1 VSAHGVAGPRS
12 ALSGPATRGGTDQLA
27 EATEPSSPASP
38 TPETPERPT
47 RPDHLRVV
55 PRGQLSA
62 RQRRRRTRF
71 AVMATGLFVVAVL
84 FGLVGLHVMLAQ
96 NQFRLDRLNGQ
107 ADAEQARYER
117 LRLQLD
123 QLESPKRIIST
134 AQQKL
139 GMVTPSSVTY
149 LTPSAP
155 LPASAS
161 SSTSG
166 SSATGAAGAD
176 GAAGMPAAVSP
187 PDWTIVKPH
196 LAAQP

>member
-1 VSAHGVAGPRS
+1 MAAPGSMAVPGSIAPPGSMGV
-12 ALSGPATRGGTDQLA
+12 PAAPDPGGQETN
-27 EATEPSSPASP
+27 PAP
-38 TPETPERPT
+38 GIPARPD

-55 PRGQLSA
+55 RRDELTP

-71 AVMATGLFVVAVL
+71 AMIATGLFVVAVL

-107 ADAEQARYER
+107 GDAEQARYER
-117 LRLQLD
+117 LRLQVD
-123 QLESPKRIIST
+123 QLESPQRIVAT
-134 AQQKL
+134 AEQKL

-155 LPASAS
+155 LATAS
-161 SSTSG
+161 SSSTTG
-166 SSATGAAGAD
+166 SDPVAGQGSVATPVTF
-176 GAAGMPAAVSP
+176 PAAATP
-187 PDWTIVKPH
+187 PDWAIVKPH